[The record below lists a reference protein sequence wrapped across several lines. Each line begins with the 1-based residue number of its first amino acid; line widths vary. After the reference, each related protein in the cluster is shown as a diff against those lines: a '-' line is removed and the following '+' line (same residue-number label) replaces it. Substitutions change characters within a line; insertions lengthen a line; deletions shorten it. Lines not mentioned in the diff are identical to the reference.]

1 MAFSTTTLETL
12 TNKYIAPECVDNAFS
27 GQPFAYWLRENGRL
41 TLRGG
46 RSITQPIVK
55 DDLTAE
61 MYDGL
66 EPATL
71 ENVEVACPAEWDW
84 KWGRIPFVIPE
95 TEIDKNGGDEGIVD
109 IVETYTDV
117 AKLTA
122 VKLLGTNLHG
132 TNASAPKNFDG
143 LQNMAAAS
151 GTSYAQLL
159 DTSFTSPA
167 NWLMYIH
174 TPLSANICA
183 PMDMRVMRGQTTY
196 GSAIAN
202 LGLCNFSMYAKI
214 WSLAETDQRFGQE
227 KMASIGFDHVM
238 FEGMP
243 IIADS
248 NAPGS
253 GLTQTDN
260 WLYFLN
266 TDYIKLVLHSSKAF
280 VSKVYP
286 PVADYEAYVAKIK
299 FGGNLITTK
308 RGAHAVCKTFDPAD

>member
-1 MAFSTTTLETL
+1 MSFSTTTLETI
-12 TNKYIAPECVDNAFS
+12 TNKYIAPEVVDNAFA
-27 GQPFAYWLRENGRL
+27 GQPFAFWLRENGRL

-46 RSITQPIVK
+46 RSITQPILK

-71 ENVEVACPAEWDW
+71 ENIEIACPAEWDW

-109 IVETYTDV
+109 IVETYTDA

-122 VKLLGTNLHG
+122 VKLLGTNLFG

-143 LQNMAAAS
+143 LQNLFGAS
-151 GTSYAQLL
+151 GTAYATLT

-167 NWLMYIH
+167 NWLTYIH
-174 TPLSANICA
+174 TPLSAAILS
-183 PMDMRVMRGQTTY
+183 PMDMRVMRGAATY
-196 GSAIAN
+196 GSAVPN
-202 LGLCNFSMYAKI
+202 LGLCNFAMYAKV
-214 WSLAETDQRFGQE
+214 WALAETHQRFGQE
-227 KMASIGFDHVM
+227 KAASLGFDHVL

-243 IIADS
+243 IVPDANS
-248 NAPGS
+248 PGT

-260 WLYFLN
+260 WLMFLN
-266 TDYIKLVLHSSKAF
+266 TDYIKLVIHSNKAF

-286 PVADYEAYVAKIK
+286 PVADYEAYVGKIK

-308 RGAHAVCKTFDPAD
+308 RGAHAVGKAFDPAD

>member
-1 MAFSTTTLETL
+1 MAFSDSTLLTL
-12 TNKYIAPECVDNAFS
+12 TNKYIAPEVTDNAFA
-27 GQPFAYWLRENGRL
+27 GQPFAYFLREHGRL
-41 TLRGG
+41 TLKGG
-46 RSITQPIVK
+46 RTITYPILK

-71 ENVEVACPAEWDW
+71 ENVEVACPAEWEW

-109 IVETYTDV
+109 IVQTYTED

-132 TNASAPKNFDG
+132 TNSSAPKFFNG
-143 LQNMAAAS
+143 LQDMAAAS
-151 GTSYAQLL
+151 GTSYAGLL
-159 DTSFTSPA
+159 NTDFTSPA

-174 TPLSANICA
+174 TPLSANILS

-202 LGLCNFSMYAKI
+202 LGLCNFSVYAKI
-214 WSLAETDQRFGQE
+214 WALAETDQRFGQE

-243 IIADS
+243 IIADAG
-248 NAPGS
+248 APGS

-266 TDYIKLVLHSSKAF
+266 TDFIKLVIHSNKAF

-308 RGAHAVCKTFDPAD
+308 RGAHAVCKVIDPAD